1 MSSLFSSPLAAFSPA
16 LMLGK
21 ALSPSQQT
29 DATPPSGGAGGSLVD
44 RAAAAD
50 QRRRATLPGLLY
62 GNRGT
67 LAQGAVG
74 VPYGGA
80 MLGGGR

>member
-1 MSSLFSSPLAAFSPA
+1 MSGLFKTPSVPPPPAPIPPPPMPDPFAPTALNAQKQLAAQRA
-16 LMLGK
+16 GRQ
-21 ALSPSQQT
+21 ATILSQ
-29 DATPPSGGAGGSLVD
+29 A
-44 RAAAAD
+44 
-50 QRRRATLPGLLY
+50 

-80 MLGGGR
+80 TLGGAR